1 MEKQEIFINKVIKV
15 AQKNVLS
22 GKGGP
27 FAALIVKD
35 GRIVS
40 TGYNKVTSKSDP
52 TLHAEIDA
60 IRKAAKKLN
69 MIDLSAC
76 SLYSSCEPCPMCL
89 AALYWANI
97 KNVYYAADR
106 KTATKYGFVDEK
118 IYEELKTKIVTVNLI
133 NVKVKIYDLPFEVWK
148 NKEDKI
154 KY

>member
-106 KTATKYGFVDEK
+106 KTATKYGFIDEK

>member
-69 MIDLSAC
+69 MIDLSVC

-106 KTATKYGFVDEK
+106 KTATKYGFIDEK